1 MRASHNPTATAKTI
15 IDGFVHTGDIAC
27 RDEGWN
33 IYIVDRLKELIKAKG
48 FQVAPAEL
56 EGLLLQHPLLADA
69 AVIGKPDERSGEV
82 PVAFVVKKAVV
93 AAAAAAASGTKPPV
107 LPEVT
112 EDDVKKFIS
121 SKVAEYKQL
130 GPVIFVDAIPKSAAG
145 KIFRRV
151 LKEKLRAP
159 TS

>member
-1 MRASHNPTATAKTI
+1 M
-15 IDGFVHTGDIAC
+15 
-27 RDEGWN
+27 
-33 IYIVDRLKELIKAKG
+33 
-48 FQVAPAEL
+48 APAEL

-130 GPVIFVDAIPKSAAG
+130 GQVIFVDAIPKSAAG
-145 KIFRRV
+145 KI
-151 LKEKLRAP
+151 LR
-159 TS
+159 